1 MGEDFLKFST
11 PEIDQAAI
19 DEVIECL
26 RSGWLATGP
35 RVAKFEKM
43 MAEYLHAPR
52 VLGLNS
58 ATAGLHLALKCCGI
72 GEGDEV
78 ITTPM
83 TFVASLNSIVHVG
96 ARPVLVDIDP
106 VTRNMDMEQVEA
118 AITPRTK
125 AIMPVHFA
133 GIPVDL
139 DRLYQIAQ
147 KYELRVVEDCAHAIG
162 SIYRD
167 RVIGSFGDIQV
178 FSFHPNKVM
187 TTGEGGCLVT
197 RDEQLAY
204 EVSVQRFHGIDREAW
219 NRYGKDGNQNYDVI
233 RPGYK
238 YNMMDLQAAIGIH
251 QLGHLEEFIAKR
263 EQLVTRYNQIL
274 AGWEQLHLPE
284 LPEYNCRIAW
294 YIYAPQLNLEE
305 TGVSRDEFIARMKSN
320 NIGIGY
326 HHHAAHLYSYYQQRY
341 GYRVGQFPVAEQVSD
356 TIFSLPL
363 FSQMSAIEQDRVIEA
378 MGKVFN
384 RR

>member
-1 MGEDFLKFST
+1 MEPDFLKFST
-11 PEIDQAAI
+11 PEIDQATI
-19 DEVIECL
+19 DEVVECL

-43 MAEYLHAPR
+43 MAEYLHAPK

-58 ATAGLHLALKCCGI
+58 ATAGLHLALKGCGV

-96 ARPVLVDIDP
+96 AKPVLVDIDP
-106 VTRNMDMEQVEA
+106 VTRNLDMEQVEA

-139 DRLYQIAQ
+139 DALYKIAAE
-147 KYELRVVEDCAHAIG
+147 YELRVIEDCAHAIG
-162 SIYRD
+162 SIYHD
-167 RVIGSFGDIQV
+167 KMLGSFGDIQV

-204 EVSVQRFHGIDREAW
+204 EISVQRFHGIDREAW
-219 NRYGKDGNQNYDVI
+219 NRYGKDGNQSYDVI

-251 QLGHLEEFIAKR
+251 QLLHLEEFIAKR
-263 EQLVTRYNQIL
+263 EQLVTRYNQML
-274 AGWEQLHLPE
+274 AGWPQLRLPAR
-284 LPEYNCRIAW
+284 PDYNCRIAW
-294 YIYAPQLNLEE
+294 YIYAPQINPKAANM
-305 TGVSRDEFIARMKSN
+305 SRDEFIQRMKEA
-320 NIGIGY
+320 NIGVGY
-326 HHHAAHLYSYYQQRY
+326 HHHAAHLYSFYQQCY
-341 GYRVGQFPVAEQVSD
+341 GYRKGQFPIAEEVSD
-356 TIFSLPL
+356 TICSLPL
-363 FSQMSAIEQDRVIEA
+363 FSKMSIMDQDRVIEA
-378 MGKVFN
+378 MDKIFN
-384 RR
+384 R